1 MIVARLASGLEKA
14 PRWLL
19 ALAAGLAAALAH
31 PPFGLLP
38 GLLGYPL
45 LLWLVDSADEARP
58 LRSAFWRGWLAGLAY
73 FAVGTWWIAEAF
85 LVDIVAHGWMAPLA
99 VAAMAGGVAL
109 FWGAAALAYRLTGA
123 TGLPRV
129 LVFAGVFAAFE
140 WLRGH
145 VLTGFPWNL
154 PGETWRA
161 GSAMSQTAAL
171 VGAYGLTWITLATVS
186 TAVLWREGRPARI
199 AIGGAAAVLSGLF
212 VWGAV
217 RTVDVRVTEPGD
229 WRGELRVRIVQAD
242 IKQAA
247 KYDPAHFQRIVD
259 AYTGL
264 TARPYPGPPADIV
277 IWPEG
282 AIPAAVNDYLAPET
296 WTRRAIEQSL
306 RPGQVLLVG
315 AYRYEGTPADPRY
328 YNTLAAVRRT
338 ADGLEPAGVYDKH
351 RLVPFGE
358 FLPLEDLLTR
368 LGVKA
373 LVKAPESFATG
384 PEPRPMTVAGL
395 PPFQPLICYESL
407 FPGFTRRGAQASG
420 VAPAFIVNVSN
431 DAWFGRTSGP
441 LQHLNLASYRA
452 IEEGIPLL
460 RSTPTGVSAVIDALG
475 QVDAGA
481 LRPGDTGVI
490 DATVPRR
497 RADTPYRRYGDLP
510 FVAMLLV
517 SAAFILRIRV
527 VRALKRRQNGVMG
540 GK

>member
-1 MIVARLASGLEKA
+1 MIVARLARRLETA

-45 LLWLVDSADEARP
+45 LLWLIDSADEARP

-123 TGLPRV
+123 TGLSRV
-129 LVFAGVFAAFE
+129 LVFAGLLSAFE

-186 TAVLWREGRPARI
+186 TAALWREGCRGRL
-199 AIGGAAAVLSGLF
+199 AIGGAVAVLGGLF

-217 RTVDVRVTEPGD
+217 RTMPLEATRPDDARDT
-229 WRGELRVRIVQAD
+229 LVRIVQAD
-242 IKQAA
+242 VKQAA
-247 KYDPAHFQRIVD
+247 KYDPAHFQRIVE

-264 TARPYPGPPADIV
+264 TARPYAGRPADIV

-282 AIPAAVNDYLAPET
+282 AIPAAVNDYLAPGT
-296 WTRRAIEQSL
+296 WTRRAIEASL

-315 AYRYEGTPADPRY
+315 AYRYDGTPAETRY

-373 LVKAPESFATG
+373 LVNAPDSFTTG

-420 VAPAFIVNVSN
+420 VSPDFIVNVSN

-452 IEEGIPLL
+452 IEEGVPVL
-460 RSTPTGVSAVIDALG
+460 RSTPTGVSAVITALG

-481 LRPGDTGVI
+481 LRLGHTGVI
-490 DATVPRR
+490 DAAVPQRR
-497 RADTPYRRYGDLP
+497 SDTLYRRLGDFP
-510 FVAMLLV
+510 FLVLLLA
-517 SAAFILRIRV
+517 SAVVILRTRV
-527 VRALKRRQNGVMG
+527 VQALKARQNGVMG
-540 GK
+540 RK